1 MRLKRLFLLVALAT
15 VAGAQTENPQRR
27 VTVSESVTGEAF
39 EYTITLRERT
49 PWHEIYDVVY
59 PSPVVT
65 AYQPNNSVPAE
76 LYLPLG
82 MQGERQFPALVCLH
96 ILHGSFDLERMLCSR
111 MAQNGIAALFFKQPY
126 YGERG
131 GSVGKARLA
140 TDARTFVEGIEQ
152 GVEDARRAVDI
163 MQSLPQ
169 VNPQRISITG
179 ISMGAFMSATVCG
192 VEPRIH
198 KAWLL
203 LGGGDVK
210 GVIMSAHETR
220 KIREFFGGLAVAER
234 ERLFA
239 ALDKSD
245 PLRAVPALRKLAA
258 GNRLRMTNAE
268 LDQVVPPAA
277 TRRLAEAA
285 GFADGVVW
293 LKGMDHYSAMAALPQ
308 IMSDMVGFFGTDVP
322 KSWQP
327 PTNSEKSAAEL
338 LGGFLTGVAMLINGE
353 PLAAR
358 AHLAGL
364 EAQATVDGK
373 EYQAQGDL
381 ARGSEGQ
388 FRLSGTFP
396 VVGRAGMGRG
406 EAPWLI
412 GGGKRVFYGTGEAQ
426 KEATISALITP
437 ARLMKFKVFAGA
449 LAVAA
454 LAPDALKQY
463 YTLGEVKHENG
474 ERVVQVRVDYKRSQG
489 ALDLRFLK
497 DGTPLAAQWDFN
509 GVKGSIKFSHWRLN
523 AVADE
528 TLFEPP
534 QELEC
539 HVVLQEDVL
548 RMFAAAFEYVMEAT
562 E

>member
-1 MRLKRLFLLVALAT
+1 MLRRLFLLVALAT
-15 VAGAQTENPQRR
+15 VVGAQTEDSLRR
-27 VTVSESVTGEAF
+27 VTVRDSSTGEAF

-65 AYQPNNSVPAE
+65 AYKPNNSVPAE

-96 ILHGSFDLERMLCSR
+96 ILHGSFELERMLCSR
-111 MAQNGIAALFFKQPY
+111 MAQNGVAALFFKQPY

-131 GSVGKARLA
+131 GSVGKARMTA
-140 TDARTFVEGIEQ
+140 DARTFVEGIEQ

-163 MQSLPQ
+163 MQALPQ
-169 VNPQRISITG
+169 VNPRRISITG
-179 ISMGAFMSATVCG
+179 ISMGAFMSANVCG

-210 GVIMSAHETR
+210 GIIMSAHETR
-220 KIREFFGGLAVAER
+220 KIREFFDGLAAAER

-239 ALDKSD
+239 ALEKSD
-245 PLRAVPALRKLAA
+245 PLWAVPALRKLAA
-258 GNRLRMTNAE
+258 AGRLRMTNAE

-277 TRRLAEAA
+277 TRRLAEAID
-285 GFADGVVW
+285 FADGVVW

-308 IMSDMVGFFGTDVP
+308 IMSEMVGFFGADVP

-327 PTNSEKSAAEL
+327 PANSEKSAAEL
-338 LGGFLTGVAMLINGE
+338 LGGFLAGLATFLNGE
-353 PLAAR
+353 PLADG
-358 AHLAGL
+358 AHLVGV
-364 EAQATVDGK
+364 EARTTVDGK
-373 EYQAQGDL
+373 EYLAQFDL
-381 ARGSEGQ
+381 ARGSAGK
-388 FRLSGTFP
+388 FRLTGTFP
-396 VVGRAGMGRG
+396 VVGKAGMGRG
-406 EAPWLI
+406 EVPWII
-412 GGGKRVFYGTGEAQ
+412 GGGKRIFHGTREVRT
-426 KEATISALITP
+426 EATITEMITS
-437 ARLMKFKVFAGA
+437 ARLMKFRVFAGA

-454 LAPDALKQY
+454 MAPDALKQY
-463 YTLGEVKHENG
+463 YTLGEVKQENG
-474 ERVVQVRVDYKRSQG
+474 ERVVQVKVDYKRSKG
-489 ALDLRFLK
+489 SLDLRFLK
-497 DGTPLAAQWDFN
+497 DGTPVAALWEFN
-509 GVKGSIKFSHWRLN
+509 GVKGDVKFSHWRLN
-523 AVADE
+523 AVAEE

-534 QELEC
+534 KELE
-539 HVVLQEDVL
+539 HQAVLQEDVL